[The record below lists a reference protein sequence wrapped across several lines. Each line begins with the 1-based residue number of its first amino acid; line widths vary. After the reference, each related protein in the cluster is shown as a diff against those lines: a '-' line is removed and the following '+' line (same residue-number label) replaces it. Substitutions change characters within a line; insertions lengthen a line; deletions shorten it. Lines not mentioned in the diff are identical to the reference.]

1 MNQLQNLNTR
11 ERLLILV
18 GIPLV
23 LLVMFYLYLWEPL
36 HLDRARLRTDL
47 PEREATLAWM
57 QHKLADSSSLTVTS
71 AQKDTRPLLT
81 VIEKLAI
88 AARIQRS
95 IQRVQPGSNGSVEI
109 WFQEGVADQL
119 FSWIDQLSVRGVFIE
134 SATITRGTPG
144 IVAARIK
151 VSR

>member
-109 WFQEGVADQL
+109 WFQEVVADQL